1 MILRAIAKEK
11 MGTPRSSPKKR
22 KEKAKGEPFDFTSA
36 MSSTP
41 LKLVPKPMD
50 DPSCEDDEQIKQNKY
65 FTLKKENFNE
75 AKMFTPVKAVH
86 MKMENFASMSKA
98 EIRKS
103 HMSELKSKMKGSLNI
118 RLNQNNPVDDD

>member
-1 MILRAIAKEK
+1 M
-11 MGTPRSSPKKR
+11 
-22 KEKAKGEPFDFTSA
+22 KADPMDFTSA

-41 LKLVPKPMD
+41 LKIVPQPMD
-50 DPSCEDDEQIKQNKY
+50 DLASDNDEQINQNKY
-65 FTLKKENFNE
+65 FTLKKENFHE
-75 AKMFTPVKAVH
+75 ARMFTPVKAVH

-98 EIRKS
+98 ELRKS